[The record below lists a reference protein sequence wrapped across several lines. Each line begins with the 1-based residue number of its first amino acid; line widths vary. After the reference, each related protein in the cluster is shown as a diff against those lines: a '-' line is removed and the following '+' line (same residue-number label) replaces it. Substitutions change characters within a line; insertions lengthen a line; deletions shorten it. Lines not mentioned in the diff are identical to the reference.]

1 MAISPRPG
9 IINLDF
15 KDVYQMAKDIN
26 ENDPL
31 RQAIRVGGQL
41 ISDRDRKIMY
51 DRLLSGDE
59 TAGGK
64 TSAEALGDAWD
75 WLKQKGGDVANKIYH
90 VATTVVPTEM
100 QFASPFDQNTSDADV
115 ANQVMEEVRTEEG
128 KKRTLPLPTDI
139 YEGEPTTP
147 VTEGTKT
154 TFPTTAV
161 RQQMK
166 SPQATMQEQAPVTAE
181 KPQEPVSPVAPT
193 QVQSQTMQ
201 APMAPKQPM
210 SDAMRWSQMYS
221 LNPERATFDWNRIA
235 PKGSGASSVVQ
246 ARLEHDAEID
256 KQIAGL
262 STQLRKDMLANGW
275 TSTSPEF
282 LERYG
287 EIQEL
292 EASKYVKGDK
302 NQFERSVRLT
312 DKEIDQKISADKFNF
327 DKEKEVT
334 RVDEKAFDVTN
345 KAMGDLMG
353 EKYNIPAKYGH
364 IASALNNA
372 VTRTDKDGNI
382 DINEA
387 GIKQAVK
394 AFIQSIDDS
403 VVMAHEAASFA
414 DQSIIGRIRATLQG
428 LYDDNIYSPDRL
440 EEIWDNMD
448 AYTETYKQGITNIA
462 DNGKEFYL
470 TYGGK
475 NPAVFDSWVNLMT
488 ADANLPPKPDF
499 SIVKPW
505 WESQQTKTNK
515 KGTGSG
521 GGLVIPPAKKPASEN
536 DAFNPDDYGM

>member
-1 MAISPRPG
+1 MAISPRAG

-64 TSAEALGDAWD
+64 TSAEALGNAWD
-75 WLKQKGGDVANKIYH
+75 WLKQKGGDVANKIYD

-115 ANQVMEEVRTEEG
+115 ANQVMEEVRNEEG
-128 KKRTLPLPTDI
+128 KKSNLPLPTDI
-139 YEGEPTTP
+139 YEGEPNTP

-154 TFPTTAV
+154 TFPTTTV

-166 SPQATMQEQAPVTAE
+166 SPQATIQEQAPVTAE
-181 KPQEPVSPVAPT
+181 KPQEVTSPVAST
-193 QVQSQTMQ
+193 E
-201 APMAPKQPM
+201 APSKQLKAPRDR
-210 SDAMRWSQMYS
+210 SEAERWSEMYR
-221 LNPERATFDWNRIA
+221 LNPERAMFDWNRIA

-302 NQFERSVRLT
+302 NQFEKSVRLT

-327 DKEKEVT
+327 DKEKEVS

-353 EKYNIPAKYGH
+353 EKYSMPAKYGH
-364 IASALNNA
+364 IASSLASAVADPNN
-372 VTRTDKDGNI
+372 
-382 DINEA
+382 INE
-387 GIKQAVK
+387 GSIKTAVK

-403 VVMAHEAASFA
+403 VVMAHEAMTFA
-414 DQSIIGRIRATLQG
+414 DQSTIGRIRATLQG

-440 EEIWDNMD
+440 GEIWDNMD
-448 AYTETYKQGITNIA
+448 AYMETYKQGIGNIA
-462 DNGKEFYL
+462 EYGKAFYT

-475 NPAVFDSWVNLMT
+475 NPAVFDSWVDLMT

-499 SIVKPW
+499 SVVGPW

-515 KGTGSG
+515 KGTGLKAPVYG
-521 GGLVIPPAKKPASEN
+521 GGGNNNNN
-536 DAFNPDDYGM
+536 DDDDVGGIS